1 MLRRSQL
8 FVPAN
13 DERKLRKSTALEAD
27 SIIIDLEDSV
37 PFSEKSNA
45 RALLAKLFRELDWGR
60 KEVCLRINKVS
71 SIYAKEDLEFVKKQE
86 KVGALVLPK
95 AESIP
100 GIIYKRTGK
109 TMIPLIETAK
119 GITNVQKLARCDGV
133 VAVSYGP
140 ADLANSVGG
149 RTEAYSQNNFVKT
162 KIIIEASAYGVDAID
177 GVYFDL
183 DNIDGFRREANESR
197 DLGYVGKHVI
207 HPSQIAMANEIY
219 SPSQSE
225 VEEATKIIETYEKAL
240 GKNVGAIRL
249 DDKLVDAVH
258 YRRANTVI
266 TRAKEI
272 ANSKIQ

>member
-13 DERKLRKSTALEAD
+13 DERKLRKSIALEAD

-60 KEVCLRINKVS
+60 KEVCLRINKVG

-100 GIIYKRTGK
+100 GIIYRRTGK

-119 GITNVQKLARCDGV
+119 GITNVQELARCDGV

-207 HPSQIAMANEIY
+207 HPSQIAIANEIY

-258 YRRANTVI
+258 YRRANAVI

-272 ANSKIQ
+272 ANSEIQ

>member
-13 DERKLRKSTALEAD
+13 DERKLKKSTALQAD
-27 SIIIDLEDSV
+27 SVIIDLEDSV

-45 RALLAKLFRELDWGR
+45 RSLLEKLLRELDWGR
-60 KEVCLRINKVS
+60 REVCVRINKAG
-71 SIYAKEDLEFVKKQE
+71 SIYAEDDIEFVRKHE
-86 KVGALVLPK
+86 KVGAIVLPK

-100 GIIYKRTGK
+100 RAIYKRTGK
-109 TMIPLIETAK
+109 AMIPLIETAK
-119 GITNVQKLARCDGV
+119 GVTNVEKLARCDGV

-149 RTEAYSQNNFVKT
+149 TTEAYSENNFVKT
-162 KIIIEASAYGVDAID
+162 KIVIEASAYGVDAID

-183 DNIDGFRREANESR
+183 DNLDGFRREANQSR
-197 DLGYVGKHVI
+197 NLGYVGKHVI
-207 HPSQIAMANEIY
+207 HPSQIAVANEIY

-225 VEEATKIIETYEKAL
+225 VEEATKIIETYERAV
-240 GKNVGAIRL
+240 GKSVGAIRL

-258 YRRANTVI
+258 YRRASATMS
-266 TRAKEI
+266 RAKEI
-272 ANSKIQ
+272 SNWRTE